1 MYKLCKKN
9 GYIWITQSVYGGNGF
24 YNFDKSFFE
33 HFAASNNLAIVYSAF
48 LVNLPDYK
56 QFLIPAN
63 KDLLDTLNLN
73 KINNLDITYIF
84 KKKTNNNF
92 NYGYQYNVD
101 TKDHYNIMYFNTY
114 YPPEKIYIKNKS
126 LLNLKKLARKGD
138 KESIQ
143 WCRDLNIKY

>member
-1 MYKLCKKN
+1 M
-9 GYIWITQSVYGGNGF
+9 
-24 YNFDKSFFE
+24 
-33 HFAASNNLAIVYSAF
+33 
-48 LVNLPDYK
+48 PDYK